1 LTDSVNQS
9 EIESIDSLLLD
20 ISMLRAATD
29 NFAESNRLGEGGFG
43 TVYKVMTLIPFHF
56 IVFWVSKTECPHI
69 CRVSFLTTK
78 KLQ

>member
-1 LTDSVNQS
+1 MTDSVNQS

-43 TVYKVMTLIPFHF
+43 TVYKVMTLI
-56 IVFWVSKTECPHI
+56 
-69 CRVSFLTTK
+69 SFC
-78 KLQ
+78 

>member
-43 TVYKVMTLIPFHF
+43 TVYKVMTRIPFHF
-56 IVFWVSKTECPHI
+56 IVFWV
-69 CRVSFLTTK
+69 
-78 KLQ
+78 